1 MAEKNIKWTK
11 QQQQAIRQR
20 GSDVL
25 VTASA
30 GTGKTAVL
38 SGRCVDIISDKSIC
52 PDVGSVL
59 VLTFTDA
66 AAEQMRLRIAEQ
78 LRNASLQ
85 KPDPHLRRQLMLLDG
100 ADIGTIHSFC
110 KRLITEFFYKLG
122 LDPTFRIIDADE
134 AALLKAETFEKC
146 LDWAWQQSN
155 LTAALQQLLRR
166 RDLRANFGFLS
177 RIMALSNFLDGVV
190 SRLHW
195 YERASVLAEAL
206 DPLKSNL
213 GEKQKQ
219 IIADRLNHILARLQH
234 AQKLYDQHN
243 PAGDWSKKLQ
253 ETHIT
258 AVAQCKEL
266 LQAGRWDKCAEK
278 ISSFKKPTTYTPKN
292 LDKPLADLIAGL
304 AKKAIDDFAN
314 LTDFAIINPD
324 YLDRVGLASGMQT
337 KVIIEILKKFDSLY
351 SRAKRS
357 INSLDFA
364 DLERLALKLL
374 TEENSADGKLMPS
387 ETALALRR
395 RYRYIFVDE
404 YQDINPVQQ
413 AILDTL
419 SSAGSVFVVGDVKQ
433 SIYAF
438 RGARPEIFLSQLKHA
453 SLDPAS
459 APNSL
464 RVDLN
469 TNFRSAKGILDF
481 VNKLF
486 SRIMTAPFTTIDYDE
501 SARLRPASEPKS
513 TSETGP
519 VVEFHI
525 LDEEPVVSLPALSL
539 VEVSNPMEEG
549 TEETDN
555 SKELNPNII
564 TSRQRQAAAIA
575 RRIKQM
581 VGTDTGKCEF
591 QIFDKEHGI
600 FRNIEYRD
608 IVILMRSPAERVN
621 DYIEVLRL
629 AGLPVSSEF
638 GSGYFETTEITD
650 ILCLLKI
657 LDNPQRDIELAAVLR
672 SPFFSITDTELAEI
686 KLHSKIDR
694 QTEGF
699 YNCVLQ
705 YCANGSDTELA
716 EKLKKILA
724 QIETWRTLGRRG
736 SLADLIWLILRQTA
750 FLSFVSALPNGQ
762 SRRANLLKLHNRAIQ
777 FENFAGSS
785 GSISLRRFVEF
796 IEKLRTTA
804 ADWAKAS
811 PEAVTENAIRIT
823 SVHKSKGLEFPVV
836 FLAELNS
843 PFNKEDVLED
853 CIADDA
859 ALGLQ
864 IIDRKSNSKLSS
876 LAHQVIAE
884 DRLKSAL
891 AEEMRILYV
900 ATTRARD
907 RLILTACEKAK
918 HCRNIIRNGFYLGT
932 GPVPDWQLRS
942 CRNALEW
949 FLYAL
954 SDRKTLHESFETNL
968 AAETADDNLFS
979 FKLYSQPELQNLS
992 EYLIRLK
999 TAKSKQPSATAKSSH
1014 AKKTE
1019 SELLGRIKK
1028 SLSWRYPFSEVALL
1042 PAKRSVTQLTHHAD
1056 EFVKFDYSKA
1066 LEQKPKAVSP
1076 PDLISLVDARHIGT
1090 AAHLLISKLD
1100 LKKPITT
1107 ESINELKAELTAAQ
1121 AIDKAL
1127 AEHIDPQ
1134 SIMKFFESELGRMV
1148 LDANNTVFREWP
1160 FTFALPAWHGHPDR
1174 AFWDKMSQPQRP
1186 VTTDESRDT
1195 IIIQGIIDMLIKTP
1209 DGLVVI
1215 DFKTDAITA
1224 KEATQR
1230 ADFYR
1235 EQLNLYAEAA
1245 SAILNLQILSKWL
1258 YFLTPRCAVEI
1269 KA

>member
-11 QQQQAIRQR
+11 QQQLAIRQR

-85 KPDPHLRRQLMLLDG
+85 NPDPHLRRQLMLLDG

-122 LDPTFRIIDADE
+122 LDPTFRIVDADE

-195 YERASVLAEAL
+195 YERASAL
-206 DPLKSNL
+206 TETLDLLKSDL

-219 IIADRLNHILARLQH
+219 IIVDRLNHILARLQH
-234 AQKLYDQHN
+234 AQKLYDEQN

-253 ETHIT
+253 ITHLT
-258 AVAQCKEL
+258 AVAQCKEFL
-266 LQAGRWDKCAEK
+266 LTGRWDKCAEK
-278 ISSFKKPTTYTPKN
+278 ISSFKKPTTYAPKD

-304 AKKAIDDFAN
+304 AKKAIADFAD
-314 LTDFAIINPD
+314 LADFAIVNPD

-453 SLDPAS
+453 SLDPALVVS
-459 APNSL
+459 LSNPSVPNSL

-486 SRIMTAPFTTIDYDE
+486 ERIMTAPFTTIDYDE
-501 SARLRPASEPKS
+501 SAKLQPAPEHQSASANQPI
-513 TSETGP
+513 
-519 VVEFHI
+519 VEFHI
-525 LDEEPVVSLPALSL
+525 LDEE
-539 VEVSNPMEEG
+539 MEEG

-555 SKELNPNII
+555 SKELNPNVI
-564 TSRQRQAAAIA
+564 TSRQRQAATIA
-575 RRIKQM
+575 QRIKQM
-581 VGTDTGKCEF
+581 VGADTGKSEF

-694 QTEGF
+694 QTVGF
-699 YNCVLQ
+699 YDCLLR
-705 YCANGSDTELA
+705 YCANGPDAKLA
-716 EKLKKILA
+716 EKLKKILS
-724 QIETWRTLGRRG
+724 QIEIWRTLGRRG
-736 SLADLIWLILRQTA
+736 SLADLIWQILRQTA

-762 SRRANLLKLHNRAIQ
+762 SRRANLLKLHDRAIQ

-785 GSISLRRFVEF
+785 GSVSLRRFVEF

-811 PEAVTENAIRIT
+811 PEAVAENAIRIT

-864 IIDRKSNSKLSS
+864 VIDRKSNSKLSS

-884 DRLKSAL
+884 DRLKSTL

-907 RLILTACEKAK
+907 RLILTACEKAS

-932 GPVPDWQLRS
+932 GQIPDWQLRS

-992 EYLIRLK
+992 EFILK
-999 TAKSKQPSATAKSSH
+999 LKAIKSKRSVVTTKSSR
-1014 AKKTE
+1014 AKRKET
-1019 SELLGRIKK
+1019 ELLCLIKK
-1028 SLSWRYPFSEVALL
+1028 SLSWRYPFSDISLL

-1066 LEQKPKAVSP
+1066 LEQKPKTVSSA
-1076 PDLISLVDARHIGT
+1076 DSISLVDARHIGS

-1100 LKKPITT
+1100 LKKPITID
-1107 ESINELKAELTAAQ
+1107 SINRLKTQLIADH
-1121 AIDKAL
+1121 AIDKAV

-1134 SIMKFFESELGRMV
+1134 SIMKFFESEPGQIV
-1148 LDANNTVFREWP
+1148 LDVNNTVFREWP
-1160 FTFALPAWHGHPDR
+1160 FTFALPASRLAR
-1174 AFWDKMSQPQRP
+1174 ATSHK
-1186 VTTDESRDT
+1186 SRDT
-1195 IIIQGIIDMLIKTP
+1195 IIIQGIIDMLVKTP
-1209 DGLVVI
+1209 NGLLVI
-1215 DFKTDAITA
+1215 DFKTDSITA
-1224 KEATQR
+1224 KEAPRR
-1230 ADFYR
+1230 AEFYK
-1235 EQLNLYAEAA
+1235 EQLNLYAKAA

-1258 YFLTPRCAVEI
+1258 YFLTPRRAVEI
-1269 KA
+1269 KAWPT